1 MSDLIYVLNQLVDV
15 KGNILIPNINE
26 DVEPL
31 NEKEK
36 ELYDK
41 IEFDVDTYINEIGAT
56 KPLQETKVCF
66 ISLIILYVMNS
77 IYFIVG
83 TIIDE

>member
-1 MSDLIYVLNQLVDV
+1 MSDLIYVLNQLVDI

-41 IEFDVDTYINEIGAT
+41 IEFDVDTYINEIGAS
-56 KPLQETKVCF
+56 KPLKETKVSVIF
-66 ISLIILYVMNS
+66 
-77 IYFIVG
+77 
-83 TIIDE
+83 

>member
-66 ISLIILYVMNS
+66 V
-77 IYFIVG
+77 F
-83 TIIDE
+83 